1 MVYSIGLKDKTESER
16 AITFKIDSDEND
28 DLEIICTLDNDTWII
43 DISNSDAW
51 YIKEFLENYL

>member
-1 MVYSIGLKDKTESER
+1 MVYSIGLKDKAESER